1 MCLKTA
7 PVNFISLPSYSWQ
20 TCLKFTSIQLE
31 LLTDI
36 DMYLL
41 LERNLRGGI
50 CNPIKRHAKANDK
63 YMGDMHD
70 KNKKSIYLQYLDAN
84 NLYGYA
90 MSQKLLVGK
99 FKWEKN
105 TTIFSEEYI
114 RNYNKNSDKGHFIE
128 ADWECPKEL
137 QSKFSD
143 LQFFSERIITNKKTK
158 IKKLACTLDDKK
170 NYLCHINIAQLAL
183 KHGLKLKKVNRV
195 ITFDQSCWYKRY
207 IEENTKHRTKART
220 KFEKDLLKLLNNSVF
235 EKNL

>member
-1 MCLKTA
+1 
-7 PVNFISLPSYSWQ
+7 
-20 TCLKFTSIQLE
+20 
-31 LLTDI
+31 
-36 DMYLL
+36 MYLL

-50 CNPIKRHAKANDK
+50 CNPIKRYAKANDK

-84 NLYGYA
+84 NLYGYT

-143 LQFFSERIITNKKTK
+143 LQFFSERIITNK
-158 IKKLACTLDDKK
+158 IKKTCMYLDDKK
-170 NYLCHINIAQLAL
+170 IIF
-183 KHGLKLKKVNRV
+183 V
-195 ITFDQSCWYKRY
+195 T
-207 IEENTKHRTKART
+207 
-220 KFEKDLLKLLNNSVF
+220 
-235 EKNL
+235 